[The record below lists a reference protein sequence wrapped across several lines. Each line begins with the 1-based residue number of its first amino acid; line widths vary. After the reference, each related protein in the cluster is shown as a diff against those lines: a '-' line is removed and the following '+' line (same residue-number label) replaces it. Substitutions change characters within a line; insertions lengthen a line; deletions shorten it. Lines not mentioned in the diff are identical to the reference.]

1 MAITIS
7 CEGILRS
14 EEDQL
19 QLRSQIKSVCES
31 EALNLEWDG
40 NNGEILI
47 CPQGSIE
54 IKISQDYVVFK
65 SMSSLVGAG
74 YHAYV
79 AEIFQ
84 KIVNQGPIYLSID
97 DECEYLEDHDFER
110 IKETYFMPYLAILLG
125 NMLKMDEEDEA
136 CYAWDNKMYLPLAKS
151 YCVITPLG
159 YLPIQRLAKL
169 SIEEASEYFFL
180 WNNLE
185 RDAQFYRNSAV
196 HALWNDCYFE
206 KSKLNIHTRR
216 ISEMI
221 CDALEKSHAMD
232 PKLSQPLA
240 AYLECCSAIGRNAQ
254 LTDVEEYA
262 LEVIGYRK
270 EAVLYAYGNWLI
282 YQDGMALS
290 KIDGNTM
297 ELTTYDEDLAWQATM
312 KITGYRAEG
321 SLNQFAE
328 AFIHR
333 DDAIDEFEWEEEAI
347 KCRGVI
353 YQCHDEENTTMIQAQ
368 LISGNETLLMSCEI
382 ADLSLQEEMIE
393 KLHLVVY
400 LNEPSKDETDVR
412 I

>member
-14 EEDQL
+14 EEDHIHL
-19 QLRSQIKSVCES
+19 LNQIKEVCKNES
-31 EALNLEWDG
+31 LHLEWNG
-40 NNGEILI
+40 KKGEILI
-47 CPQGSIE
+47 CPQGCIE
-54 IKISQDYVVFK
+54 ITLSHDYVVLK
-65 SMSSLVGAG
+65 TMSSLVGAG

-79 AEIFQ
+79 AEVF
-84 KIVNQGPIYLSID
+84 KKLVEQGPIYLSID
-97 DECEYLEDHDFER
+97 DECEYLEDHDFQR
-110 IKETYFMPYLAILLG
+110 IREQYFMPYLSILVG

-151 YCVITPLG
+151 FRVITPLG
-159 YLPIQRLAKL
+159 YVPIQRLAKL
-169 SIEEASEYFFL
+169 SLEAASEYFFL
-180 WNNLE
+180 WNHFD

-196 HALWNDCYFE
+196 HSLWNDCYFE
-206 KSKLNIHTRR
+206 KSKLSEKNKH

-221 CDALEKSHAMD
+221 CDALEKSHEMD
-232 PKLSQPLA
+232 AKLSQPLA
-240 AYLECCSAIGRNAQ
+240 AYLECTQALGR
-254 LTDVEEYA
+254 TPKIHDVEEYA

-270 EAVLYAYGNWLI
+270 ENVLYAYGNWLI

-290 KIDGNTM
+290 KVDGNTM
-297 ELTTYDEDLAWQATM
+297 ELATYDEELQWQTTM

-321 SLNQFAE
+321 SLNQFAD
-328 AFIHR
+328 AFIR
-333 DDAIDEFEWEEEAI
+333 RNDAIDEFEWDEEAI

-368 LISGNETLLMSCEI
+368 LISGNETLLISCEI

-393 KLHLVVY
+393 KLHLIVY
-400 LNEPSKDETDVR
+400 LNEPSKEETDVR